1 MLMHQNSMVSYLEV
15 GHPEVGGFALS
26 LELSDGCPRLT
37 REDVVEF

>member
-15 GHPEVGGFALS
+15 GHRSWGVALS